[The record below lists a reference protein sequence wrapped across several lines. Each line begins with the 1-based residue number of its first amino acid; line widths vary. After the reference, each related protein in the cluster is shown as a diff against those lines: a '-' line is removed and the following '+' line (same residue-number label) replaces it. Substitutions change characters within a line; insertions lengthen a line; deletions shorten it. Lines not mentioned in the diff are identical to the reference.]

1 VSAPGSLGLFASH
14 ELRLAWRDA
23 QSMMLAGSASRA
35 PALLVVFLVFAAFMH
50 ALAFSIVAR
59 FASITQP
66 DKAVLIVISG
76 AALMSWSLMLS
87 QAMESV
93 TRVLYARA
101 DLDLILSSPVD
112 QRRVFCVRIG
122 VVAIS
127 VTVMALLLAA
137 PFINVLALG
146 GGRHWLAAYGVVV
159 AMGAAA
165 AGLAVALTAGLFRTI
180 GPRRTRLIAQ
190 ILAAVVGAAFVIGI
204 QAAAILSYGTLSR
217 FAVLQS
223 QAVVARAPDVGS
235 MIFWPA
241 RAILGD
247 TTALCAVLGASFAVL
262 IGSIAVFAA
271 RFGGYAIDAASLSH
285 AAARVT
291 RVTRGFRRASPQR
304 TLRRKEWL
312 LLRRDPWLM
321 SQTLMQ
327 LLYLLPPGLLLWRS
341 FADGSDALVLL
352 VPVLVMAAGQL
363 AGGLAWLAISGED
376 APDLIATAPVTATLI
391 VRAKIEAVMAGIA
404 AVFAPFLFAMA
415 LASPLHALVTGVAI
429 TLAAAAATQIQ
440 WWFRSQARRTQFQR
454 RHTASRLA
462 TYAEAFASISCAST
476 AALAAAGSPLAAF
489 PALGTVIVL
498 LAAFAISPRPAR
510 SDRRLSMTRRSGSA
524 AV

>member
-1 VSAPGSLGLFASH
+1 VSAPGTLALFASH

-23 QSMMLAGSASRA
+23 RAMVAAGSAFRA
-35 PALLVVFLVFAAFMH
+35 RAAVVVFLVFAAFMH

-59 FASITQP
+59 FAAMTHP
-66 DKAVLIVISG
+66 DKAALIVISG
-76 AALMSWSLMLS
+76 VALMSWSLMLS

-93 TRVLYARA
+93 TRILYARA

-127 VTVMALLLAA
+127 VTAMALLLAA
-137 PFINVLALG
+137 PFINVLALW
-146 GGRHWLAAYGVVV
+146 GGRHWLAAYGVVL

-165 AGLAVALTAGLFRTI
+165 AGLAVAFTAGLFRTI
-180 GPRRTRLIAQ
+180 GPRRTRLMAQ

-223 QAVVARAPDVGS
+223 QAVVAHAPEAGS
-235 MIFWPA
+235 LIFWPA

-247 TTALCAVLGASFAVL
+247 LTALGAVLGAAFAVL
-262 IGSIAVFAA
+262 IASISRFSPRFA
-271 RFGGYAIDAASLSH
+271 GYAIEAAGLSH
-285 AAARVT
+285 AAARLP
-291 RVTRGFRRASPQR
+291 RVMHAFRRASPQQ

-341 FADGSDALVLL
+341 FADGSDALILL

-376 APDLIATAPVTATLI
+376 APDLVATAPVATSLI
-391 VRAKIEAVMAGIA
+391 VRAKIEAVMGGIA
-404 AVFAPFLFAMA
+404 LVFAPFLIAMA
-415 LASPLHALVTGVAI
+415 LASPLHALLTALAVAA
-429 TLAAAAATQIQ
+429 AAAAATQIQ
-440 WWFRSQARRTQFQR
+440 WWFRSQARRTQFRR

-476 AALAAAGSPLAAF
+476 AALAAAASPLAVF
-489 PALGTVIVL
+489 PALGTLIVL
-498 LAAFAISPRPAR
+498 LAAFAISPRP
-510 SDRRLSMTRRSGSA
+510 
-524 AV
+524 VN

>member
-1 VSAPGSLGLFASH
+1 VSAPATLVFFARH
-14 ELRLAWRDA
+14 EMRLAWRDA
-23 QSMMLAGSASRA
+23 QSMIAAGSASRA
-35 PALLVVFLVFAAFMH
+35 RALLAVFVVFAACMH
-50 ALAFSIVAR
+50 ALAFSIVAG
-59 FASITQP
+59 FAAITPP

-76 AALMSWSLMLS
+76 AALMAWSLMLS

-127 VTVMALLLAA
+127 VTVMALMLAA
-137 PFINVLALG
+137 PFINVLALWG
-146 GGRHWLAAYGVVV
+146 GWHWLAAYGAVF

-165 AGLAVALTAGLFRTI
+165 AGLAVALTAALFRTI
-180 GPRRTRLIAQ
+180 GPRRTRLMAQ
-190 ILAAVVGAAFVIGI
+190 ILAAIVGAAFVIGI

-223 QAVVARAPDVGS
+223 QAVVARAPDVDS

-241 RAILGD
+241 RAISGD
-247 TTALCAVLGASFAVL
+247 IAALCAVLAASFAVL
-262 IGSIAVFAA
+262 IASIAVFAPRFA
-271 RFGGYAIDAASLSH
+271 RYAIEAASLSH
-285 AAARVT
+285 VAARLPRAT
-291 RVTRGFRRASPQR
+291 PAFRRISAQQ
-304 TLRRKEWL
+304 TLRRKEWR

-341 FADGSDALVLL
+341 FADGSEALVLL

-376 APDLIATAPVTATLI
+376 APDLVATAPVQATLI
-391 VRAKIEAVMAGIA
+391 VRAKIEAVMGGLAL
-404 AVFAPFLFAMA
+404 VFAPFLIAMA
-415 LASPLHALVTGVAI
+415 LASPLHALVTALAI
-429 TLAAAAATQIQ
+429 ALAAAAATQIQ
-440 WWFRSQARRTQFQR
+440 WWFRSQARRSQFGR

-462 TYAEAFASISCAST
+462 TYAEALASISCASS
-476 AALAAAGSPLAAF
+476 AALAAAGSLLAVF

-510 SDRRLSMTRRSGSA
+510 
-524 AV
+524 

>member
-1 VSAPGSLGLFASH
+1 VSAPGTLGLFASH

-23 QSMMLAGSASRA
+23 QSMLAAGSGSRVR
-35 PALLVVFLVFAAFMH
+35 ALLVVFVVFAAFMH

-59 FASITQP
+59 FASITHP

-137 PFINVLALG
+137 PFINVLALWG
-146 GGRHWLAAYGVVV
+146 GPHWLAAYGVVV

-190 ILAAVVGAAFVIGI
+190 ILAAIVGAAFVIGI

-247 TTALCAVLGASFAVL
+247 TTALCAVLGAAFAVL
-262 IGSIAVFAA
+262 IASIAVFSA
-271 RFGGYAIDAASLSH
+271 RFGGYAIEAASLSH
-285 AAARVT
+285 AAARLP
-291 RVTRGFRRASPQR
+291 RVTRGFRRTSPQQS
-304 TLRRKEWL
+304 KEWL

-376 APDLIATAPVTATLI
+376 APDLIATTPITATLI
-391 VRAKIEAVMAGIA
+391 VRAKIEAVMGGIA
-404 AVFAPFLFAMA
+404 MVFAPFLIAMA
-415 LASPLHALVTGVAI
+415 LASPPHALVTALAI
-429 TLAAAAATQIQ
+429 AFAAAAATQIQ
-440 WWFRSQARRTQFQR
+440 WWFRSQARRTQFRR

-476 AALAAAGSPLAAF
+476 AAFAAAGSPLAVF
-489 PALGTVIVL
+489 PALGTLIVL
-498 LAAFAISPRPAR
+498 LAAFAISPRPA
-510 SDRRLSMTRRSGSA
+510 S
-524 AV
+524 

>member
-1 VSAPGSLGLFASH
+1 VSAPGTLALFASH

-23 QSMMLAGSASRA
+23 RAMVAAGSAFRA
-35 PALLVVFLVFAAFMH
+35 RAAVVVVLLFAAFMH

-59 FASITQP
+59 FATMTHP
-66 DKAVLIVISG
+66 DKAALIVISG
-76 AALMSWSLMLS
+76 VALMSWSLMLS

-93 TRVLYARA
+93 TRILYARA

-127 VTVMALLLAA
+127 VTAMALLLAA
-137 PFINVLALG
+137 PFINVLALW
-146 GGRHWLAAYGVVV
+146 GGRHWLAAYGVVL

-165 AGLAVALTAGLFRTI
+165 AGLAVAFTAGLFRTI
-180 GPRRTRLIAQ
+180 GPRRTRLMAQ

-223 QAVVARAPDVGS
+223 QAVVAHAPDAGS
-235 MIFWPA
+235 LIFWPA

-247 TTALCAVLGASFAVL
+247 ITALCAVLGAAFAVL
-262 IGSIAVFAA
+262 IASILRFSPRFA
-271 RFGGYAIDAASLSH
+271 GYAIEAAGLSH
-285 AAARVT
+285 AAARLP
-291 RVTRGFRRASPQR
+291 RVMHAFRRTSPQQ

-341 FADGSDALVLL
+341 FADGSDALILL

-376 APDLIATAPVTATLI
+376 APDLVATAPVATSLI
-391 VRAKIEAVMAGIA
+391 VRAKIEAVMGGIA
-404 AVFAPFLFAMA
+404 LVFAPFLIAMA
-415 LASPLHALVTGVAI
+415 LASPLHALLTALAVAA
-429 TLAAAAATQIQ
+429 AAAAATQIQ
-440 WWFRSQARRTQFQR
+440 WWFRSQARRTQFRR

-476 AALAAAGSPLAAF
+476 AALAAAGSPLAVF
-489 PALGTVIVL
+489 PALGTLIVL
-498 LAAFAISPRPAR
+498 LAAFAISPRPIN
-510 SDRRLSMTRRSGSA
+510 
-524 AV
+524 

>member
-1 VSAPGSLGLFASH
+1 MPGTLGLFASH

-23 QSMMLAGSASRA
+23 RSMIAGGSSSRA
-35 PALLVVFLVFAAFMH
+35 GAVVMVFVGFAAFMH

-59 FASITQP
+59 FAATPHP
-66 DKAVLIVISG
+66 DKAMLIVITG

-112 QRRVFCVRIG
+112 PRPVFCVRIG

-127 VTVMALLLAA
+127 VTAMALMLAA
-137 PFINVLALG
+137 PFINVLALWG
-146 GGRHWLAAYGVVV
+146 GPRWLAAYGVVL

-165 AGLAVALTAGLFRTI
+165 AGLAVALTAGLFRLI
-180 GPRRTRLIAQ
+180 GPRRTRLMAQ
-190 ILAAVVGAAFVIGI
+190 ILAAIVGAAFVIGI

-223 QAVVARAPDVGS
+223 DAVVARAPGVDS
-235 MIFWPA
+235 TIFWPA

-247 TTALCAVLGASFAVL
+247 TTALSAVLAASLALL
-262 IGSIAVFAA
+262 IVSIVVFSA
-271 RFGGYAIDAASLSH
+271 RFGVYAIEAAGLSQ
-285 AAARVT
+285 AAARV
-291 RVTRGFRRASPQR
+291 RQVTRGFRPTSPQQ
-304 TLRRKEWL
+304 TLRRKEWR
-312 LLRRDPWLM
+312 LLRRDPWLL

-341 FADGSDALVLL
+341 FADGSAALVLL

-376 APDLIATAPVTATLI
+376 APDLIATAPVAAALI
-391 VRAKIEAVMAGIA
+391 VRAKVEAVMGCIA
-404 AVFAPFLFAMA
+404 VVFAPFLVAMA
-415 LASPLHALVTGVAI
+415 LASPLHALVTMVAI
-429 TLAAAAATQIQ
+429 ALAAGAATRIQ
-440 WWFRSQARRTQFQR
+440 WWFRTQARRTQFQR

-462 TYAEAFASISCAST
+462 TYAEAFASISFAST
-476 AALAAAGSPLAAF
+476 AALAAAGSWLAVF
-489 PALGTVIVL
+489 PTLGAVIVL

-510 SDRRLSMTRRSGSA
+510 
-524 AV
+524 

>member
-1 VSAPGSLGLFASH
+1 VSAPGTLALFASH

-23 QSMMLAGSASRA
+23 RAMVAAGSASRA
-35 PALLVVFLVFAAFMH
+35 RAAVVVFAVFAAFMH
-50 ALAFSIVAR
+50 ALAFAIVAR
-59 FASITQP
+59 FAGITHP
-66 DKAVLIVISG
+66 DKAALIVISG
-76 AALMSWSLMLS
+76 TALMSWSLMLS

-122 VVAIS
+122 VVTIS
-127 VTVMALLLAA
+127 VTAMALLLAA
-137 PFINVLALG
+137 PFINILALW
-146 GGRHWLAAYGVVV
+146 GGRHWLAAYGVVL

-165 AGLAVALTAGLFRTI
+165 AGLAVAFTAALFRTI
-180 GPRRTRLIAQ
+180 GARRTRLIAQ
-190 ILAAVVGAAFVIGI
+190 ILAAIVGAAFVIGI

-247 TTALCAVLGASFAVL
+247 LTALCAVLGAAFAVL
-262 IGSIAVFAA
+262 IASISVCSPRFA
-271 RFGGYAIDAASLSH
+271 GYAIEAAGLSQVT
-285 AAARVT
+285 ARLK
-291 RVTRGFRRASPQR
+291 RVTRGFRLTSPRQS
-304 TLRRKEWL
+304 LRRKEWL

-341 FADGSDALVLL
+341 FADSNDALILL

-376 APDLIATAPVTATLI
+376 APDLVATAPVGTSVI
-391 VRAKIEAVMAGIA
+391 VRAKIEAVMGGIA
-404 AVFAPFLFAMA
+404 MVFAPFLIVMA
-415 LASPLHALVTGVAI
+415 LASPFHALLTAVAI
-429 TLAAAAATQIQ
+429 ALAAGSATQIQ

-476 AALAAAGSPLAAF
+476 AALAAANSPFAAF
-489 PALGTVIVL
+489 PALGTLIVL
-498 LAAFAISPRPAR
+498 LAAFAISPRPA
-510 SDRRLSMTRRSGSA
+510 S
-524 AV
+524 

>member
-1 VSAPGSLGLFASH
+1 MSAPGSLGLFASH

-217 FAVLQS
+217 FAVQS

-391 VRAKIEAVMAGIA
+391 VRAKIEAVMGGIA
-404 AVFAPFLFAMA
+404 MVFAPFLIAMA
-415 LASPLHALVTGVAI
+415 LASPLHALVTAVAI
-429 TLAAAAATQIQ
+429 ALAAAAATQIQ
-440 WWFRSQARRTQFQR
+440 WWFRSQARRTQFRR

-498 LAAFAISPRPAR
+498 LAAYAISPRPALR
-510 SDRRLSMTRRSGSA
+510 PRLSTTRR
-524 AV
+524 

>member
-1 VSAPGSLGLFASH
+1 VSAPGTLALFASH
-14 ELRLAWRDA
+14 ELRLAWREA
-23 QSMMLAGSASRA
+23 RAMLAAGSASRA
-35 PALLVVFLVFAAFMH
+35 RAAIVVFMVFAAFMH

-59 FASITQP
+59 FAAITHP
-66 DKAVLIVISG
+66 DKAALIVISG

-127 VTVMALLLAA
+127 VTAMALMLAA
-137 PFINVLALG
+137 PFINVLTLW
-146 GGRHWLAAYGVVV
+146 GGRHWLAAYGVVL

-165 AGLAVALTAGLFRTI
+165 TGLAVAFTAGLFRTI

-223 QAVVARAPDVGS
+223 QAVLARAPDANNV
-235 MIFWPA
+235 IFWPA
-241 RAILGD
+241 RAIVGD
-247 TTALCAVLGASFAVL
+247 VTTLCAVLGAAFAVL
-262 IGSIAVFAA
+262 VAAIYVFSP
-271 RFGGYAIDAASLSH
+271 RFADYAIAAAGLSH
-285 AAARVT
+285 ATAPMPRA
-291 RVTRGFRRASPQR
+291 TRGFRRTSAQQM
-304 TLRRKEWL
+304 LRRKEWL

-341 FADGSDALVLL
+341 FADGSDALILL
-352 VPVLVMAAGQL
+352 VPVLVMAGGQL

-376 APDLIATAPVTATLI
+376 APDLVATAPIGTSLI
-391 VRAKIEAVMAGIA
+391 VRAKIEAVMGGIA
-404 AVFAPFLFAMA
+404 LVFAPFLIAMA
-415 LASPLHALVTGVAI
+415 LASPRHALLTAAAI
-429 TLAAAAATQIQ
+429 ALAAAAATQIQ

-476 AALAAAGSPLAAF
+476 AALAAASSWLAVF

-498 LAAFAISPRPAR
+498 IAAFAISPR
-510 SDRRLSMTRRSGSA
+510 A
-524 AV
+524 AS

>member
-1 VSAPGSLGLFASH
+1 
-14 ELRLAWRDA
+14 
-23 QSMMLAGSASRA
+23 
-35 PALLVVFLVFAAFMH
+35 
-50 ALAFSIVAR
+50 
-59 FASITQP
+59 
-66 DKAVLIVISG
+66 
-76 AALMSWSLMLS
+76 
-87 QAMESV
+87 V
-93 TRVLYARA
+93 TRILYARA

-127 VTVMALLLAA
+127 VTAMALLLAA
-137 PFINVLALG
+137 PFINVLALW
-146 GGRHWLAAYGVVV
+146 GGRHWLAAYGVVL

-165 AGLAVALTAGLFRTI
+165 AGLAVAFTAGLFRTI
-180 GPRRTRLIAQ
+180 GPRRTRLMAQ

-223 QAVVARAPDVGS
+223 QVVVARAPDAGS
-235 MIFWPA
+235 LIFWPA

-247 TTALCAVLGASFAVL
+247 ITALWAVLGVAFAVL
-262 IGSIAVFAA
+262 IASISRFSPRFA
-271 RFGGYAIDAASLSH
+271 GYAIEAAGLSH
-285 AAARVT
+285 AAARLP
-291 RVTRGFRRASPQR
+291 RVMHSFRRTSPQQ
-304 TLRRKEWL
+304 TLRRKEWR

-341 FADGSDALVLL
+341 FADGSDALILL

-376 APDLIATAPVTATLI
+376 APDLVATAPVAAGLI
-391 VRAKIEAVMAGIA
+391 VRAKIEAVMGGIA
-404 AVFAPFLFAMA
+404 LVFAPFLIAMA
-415 LASPLHALVTGVAI
+415 LASPPHALLTALAI
-429 TLAAAAATQIQ
+429 AAAAAAATQIQ

-476 AALAAAGSPLAAF
+476 AALAAAGSPLAVF
-489 PALGTVIVL
+489 PALGTLIVL
-498 LAAFAISPRPAR
+498 LAAFAISPRPAN
-510 SDRRLSMTRRSGSA
+510 
-524 AV
+524 